1 MAAQT
6 TNISSDLVW
15 QLTRMLHPFFF
26 IFLYAKPYT
35 RQYLKIEKKTNLIDC
50 RHFTLHATIFFF
62 FFIFA
67 GYTEVIGLWLI
78 QCFLNRQP
86 ELLPCQGQGWWSPSA
101 LP

>member
-62 FFIFA
+62 FF
-67 GYTEVIGLWLI
+67 
-78 QCFLNRQP
+78 FLF
-86 ELLPCQGQGWWSPSA
+86 SPDILKS
-101 LP
+101 LGSG

>member
-62 FFIFA
+62 FFF
-67 GYTEVIGLWLI
+67 
-78 QCFLNRQP
+78 FF
-86 ELLPCQGQGWWSPSA
+86 SPDILKS
-101 LP
+101 LGSG